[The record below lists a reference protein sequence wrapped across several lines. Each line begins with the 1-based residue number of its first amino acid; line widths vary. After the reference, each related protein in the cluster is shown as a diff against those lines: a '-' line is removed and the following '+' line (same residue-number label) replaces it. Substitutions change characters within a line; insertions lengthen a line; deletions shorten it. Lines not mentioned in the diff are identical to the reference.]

1 MNIINSPTSSP
12 SSISNIILNISK
24 QPAAAAAAAPIPIY
38 SPPSSVSRSLSASAR
53 LNPPKAARII
63 PKSPTDDL
71 SQYYNLLPQKH
82 SKELLALLAIS
93 YITRLY
99 DAIYSFASNITDI
112 LHKVNECYYINPKLF
127 KKETID
133 KLLSFQTRV
142 LREQYIYTTLSGT
155 TIDISERR
163 DYEFIDFILFKKTMK
178 EDIRLYNYLRSYLY
192 KVKGFKEGEVE
203 KRMSELY
210 RNISVMKTD
219 ASVEEYMRRY
229 FSKNKVVENVL
240 ALFKG
245 IDITTTNIKLES
257 QYKTI
262 KDLIDIINDIWV
274 NEKAKERFIKYIL
287 KSQGGV
293 GSESS
298 GSSADRVR
306 RFNSQSGGAKFSPI
320 LKIFRR
326 VLGKQQ
332 RQQPTRVMPEQI
344 SVLNKYK
351 RSNNTNFQNI
361 YAFIS
366 LLCGYILEVDAKM
379 RERFAKEYNHLYEKP
394 KPLYNDNLREIVKGS
409 SPKLV
414 SPKIVWTTEE
424 IAVRRKHNKILNSHL
439 EFNIKGDLK
448 NMEKRIIGIENN
460 FGIGS

>member
-1 MNIINSPTSSP
+1 MNIINS
-12 SSISNIILNISK
+12 
-24 QPAAAAAAAPIPIY
+24 PIY

-53 LNPPKAARII
+53 LNPPKAAIII

-71 SQYYNLLPQKH
+71 LQYYNLLPQKH

-93 YITRLY
+93 YITKLY

-112 LHKVNECYYINPKLF
+112 LHKVNACYYISPKLF

-142 LREQYIYTTLSGT
+142 LREQYKYTTLSGT

-210 RNISVMKTD
+210 RHISVMKTD

-262 KDLIDIINDIWV
+262 KDLIDIINDIWI
-274 NEKAKERFIKYIL
+274 NEKTNERFVKYVL
-287 KSQGGV
+287 KSQGSV
-293 GSESS
+293 SS
-298 GSSADRVR
+298 GSGVSGVDRVR
-306 RFNSQSGGAKFSPI
+306 RFNSQSGGVKNSPI
-320 LKIFRR
+320 LKMFRR
-326 VLGKQQ
+326 VLGKQRQQRQQ

-366 LLCGYILEVDAKM
+366 LLGGYILEVDVKM
-379 RERFAKEYNHLYEKP
+379 RARFKKEYSHFYDKP
-394 KPLYNDNLREIVKGS
+394 KPLYNDNLRQFVEGS

-424 IAVRRKHNKILNSHL
+424 IAVRRKHNRILNSHL

-448 NMEKRIIGIENN
+448 NMEKRITDIENN
-460 FGIGS
+460 FGI

>member
-12 SSISNIILNISK
+12 SSISNILLNISK
-24 QPAAAAAAAPIPIY
+24 QPAAAAPIPIY

-71 SQYYNLLPQKH
+71 SQHYDLLPQKH
-82 SKELLALLAIS
+82 LNELLAIH
-93 YITRLY
+93 YITKLY
-99 DAIYSFASNITDI
+99 DAIYSFASNIIDI
-112 LHKVNECYYINPKLF
+112 LQRVNDCYYINPKLF
-127 KKETID
+127 KKEAID
-133 KLLSFQTRV
+133 KLLLFQSRV
-142 LREQYIYTTLSGT
+142 LLEQYKYTTLSGT
-155 TIDISERR
+155 TIDISEESG
-163 DYEFIDFILFKKTMK
+163 YYKFIELILFKKTMK

-192 KVKGFKEGEVE
+192 KVKGFKEEDVE

-210 RNISVMKTD
+210 RHISVMKTD
-219 ASVEEYMRRY
+219 ASIEEYMRRY
-229 FSKNKVVENVL
+229 FIKNKVVENVL
-240 ALFKG
+240 GLFKG

-262 KDLIDIINDIWV
+262 KDLINIINDIWV

-293 GSESS
+293 
-298 GSSADRVR
+298 SSADRVR
-306 RFNSQSGGAKFSPI
+306 RFNSQSGGAKLSPI
-320 LKIFRR
+320 FKMFRR
-326 VLGKQQ
+326 VLGKQRHQ
-332 RQQPTRVMPEQI
+332 RHQPTRVMPEQI

-351 RSNNTNFQNI
+351 RSNNINFQNI

-366 LLCGYILEVDAKM
+366 LLCDYILEVDAKM
-379 RERFAKEYNHLYEKP
+379 RERFAKEYDHLYEKP
-394 KPLYNDNLREIVKGS
+394 KPLYNDNLREFVKGS
-409 SPKLV
+409 SPKPV
-414 SPKIVWTTEE
+414 SPNIVRTKADIEE
-424 IAVRRKHNKILNSHL
+424 RIKYYYILNSHL

>member
-1 MNIINSPTSSP
+1 MNIINSSTS
-12 SSISNIILNISK
+12 
-24 QPAAAAAAAPIPIY
+24 
-38 SPPSSVSRSLSASAR
+38 SSVSRSLSASAR

-71 SQYYNLLPQKH
+71 SQYYELIPQKH
-82 SKELLALLAIS
+82 SKELLALLAIP
-93 YITRLY
+93 YITKLY

-142 LREQYIYTTLSGT
+142 LREQYKYTTLSGT

-163 DYEFIDFILFKKTMK
+163 YYEFIDFILFKKTMK

-210 RNISVMKTD
+210 RHISVMKTD

-287 KSQGGV
+287 KSQRSG
-293 GSESS
+293 SS
-298 GSSADRVR
+298 GSSVSGVDRVR

-320 LKIFRR
+320 LKMFRR
-326 VLGKQQ
+326 VLGKRQRQ

-366 LLCGYILEVDAKM
+366 LLCGYILEVDGKM
-379 RERFAKEYNHLYEKP
+379 RARFKKEYNHLYDKP
-394 KPLYNDNLREIVKGS
+394 KPLYNDNIREFVKGS

-414 SPKIVWTTEE
+414 SPKVVWTTEE
-424 IAVRRKHNKILNSHL
+424 IAVRRKHNRILNSHL
-439 EFNIKGDLK
+439 EYNIKEDLK
-448 NMEKRIIGIENN
+448 KMEKHITGIENN
-460 FGIGS
+460 FGI

>member
-1 MNIINSPTSSP
+1 
-12 SSISNIILNISK
+12 
-24 QPAAAAAAAPIPIY
+24 
-38 SPPSSVSRSLSASAR
+38 
-53 LNPPKAARII
+53 
-63 PKSPTDDL
+63 
-71 SQYYNLLPQKH
+71 
-82 SKELLALLAIS
+82 
-93 YITRLY
+93 
-99 DAIYSFASNITDI
+99 
-112 LHKVNECYYINPKLF
+112 
-127 KKETID
+127 
-133 KLLSFQTRV
+133 
-142 LREQYIYTTLSGT
+142 
-155 TIDISERR
+155 
-163 DYEFIDFILFKKTMK
+163 MK

-210 RNISVMKTD
+210 RHISVMKTD

-287 KSQGGV
+287 KSQRSG
-293 GSESS
+293 SS
-298 GSSADRVR
+298 GSGADRVR

-320 LKIFRR
+320 LKMFRR
-326 VLGKQQ
+326 VLGKQR
-332 RQQPTRVMPEQI
+332 RQQQPIRVMPEQI

-366 LLCGYILEVDAKM
+366 LLSGYILEVDAKM
-379 RERFAKEYNHLYEKP
+379 RARFKKEYDHLYEKP

-424 IAVRRKHNKILNSHL
+424 IAVRRKHNRILNSHL

-448 NMEKRIIGIENN
+448 NMEKRITDIENN
-460 FGIGS
+460 FGI

>member
-12 SSISNIILNISK
+12 SSISNILLNISK
-24 QPAAAAAAAPIPIY
+24 QPAAAAAAPIPIY

-71 SQYYNLLPQKH
+71 SQHYDLLPQKYLN
-82 SKELLALLAIS
+82 ELLALLAIH
-93 YITRLY
+93 YITKLY

-112 LHKVNECYYINPKLF
+112 LQRVNDCYYINPKLF
-127 KKETID
+127 KKEAID
-133 KLLSFQTRV
+133 KLLLFQSRV
-142 LREQYIYTTLSGT
+142 LLEQYKYTTLSGT
-155 TIDISERR
+155 TIDISDISEESG
-163 DYEFIDFILFKKTMK
+163 YYKFIELILFKKTIK
-178 EDIRLYNYLRSYLY
+178 ERLRLYDYLRSYLY
-192 KVKGFKEGEVE
+192 KVKEFKEEDVE
-203 KRMSELY
+203 KRMRKLY
-210 RNISVMKTD
+210 RHISVMKTD
-219 ASVEEYMRRY
+219 ASIEEYMLRY
-229 FSKNKVVENVL
+229 FSENKVVEKVI
-240 ALFKG
+240 AQFKG

-287 KSQGGV
+287 KSQGS
-293 GSESS
+293 GSNGSS
-298 GSSADRVR
+298 GSDPDRVR
-306 RFNSQSGGAKFSPI
+306 RFNSQSGGAKLFPT
-320 LKIFRR
+320 LKMFRR
-326 VLGKQQ
+326 VLGKQ

-366 LLCGYILEVDAKM
+366 LLSGYILEVDAKM
-379 RERFAKEYNHLYEKP
+379 RERFAKEYDHLYEIP

-409 SPKLV
+409 SPKSV
-414 SPKIVWTTEE
+414 SPKIVRTKADIEE
-424 IAVRRKHNKILNSHL
+424 RRKYDYILNSHL

-460 FGIGS
+460 FGI